1 MVAESGF
8 NRRGDGLQDS
18 NWTERRRRSHRIYRC
33 LACPRKGVSNVW
45 LIETLIRRCDTASS
59 LQARRLVSLKI
70 RQHQSGIFPPCQCTG
85 RCSVRQHIVHGEQ
98 HDSYP
103 MVFLMF
109 IYMHTP
115 CLISSPLH
123 VGLEPALNYCR
134 GIQHPRLLPDSSLL
148 APMSRTETYTM
159 ED

>member
-1 MVAESGF
+1 MVAVSGF

-18 NWTERRRRSHRIYRC
+18 NWTERRRRSNWLLCC
-33 LACPRKGVSNVW
+33 LACPKMGVSNVW
-45 LIETLIRRCDTASS
+45 LIETLVRRRDTASP

-70 RQHQSGIFPPCQCTG
+70 RQHQSGILPPCQCTG
-85 RCSVRQHIVHGEQ
+85 RYSVRQHIVHDEQ

-115 CLISSPLH
+115 CLTSSPSH
-123 VGLEPALNYCR
+123 RGLEPALSYCR
-134 GIQHPRLLPDSSLL
+134 GIQHARLLPDSSLL

-159 ED
+159 EA